1 MMTHTS
7 LREEFSR
14 LLYALIDLIKFEKES
29 ILILEN
35 GLYDQFL
42 EIESMCQRDRMI
54 PQREAMII
62 NMFIFALRFNHV
74 SIAM

>member
-54 PQREAMII
+54 P
-62 NMFIFALRFNHV
+62 
-74 SIAM
+74 

>member
-1 MMTHTS
+1 MMTHTY

-29 ILILEN
+29 IIILEN

-42 EIESMCQRDRMI
+42 EIEGMCQRDRMI
-54 PQREAMII
+54 P
-62 NMFIFALRFNHV
+62 
-74 SIAM
+74 